1 MVHTCINAATLALVD
16 AGISMKDY
24 VVACSAGVVDG
35 VAILGNLHIS
45 CDTNLKID
53 LNVIEENANVPTLT
67 IALLPRTNKITFIEL
82 ESKLH
87 LDDLEKVL
95 DLGGAGCRQ
104 ILQGM
109 DERIRKV
116 AMDRVAGL

>member
-1 MVHTCINAATLALVD
+1 M
-16 AGISMKDY
+16 
-24 VVACSAGVVDG
+24 
-35 VAILGNLHIS
+35 
-45 CDTNLKID
+45 
-53 LNVIEENANVPTLT
+53 IEENANVPTLT

-109 DERIRKV
+109 DERVRKV